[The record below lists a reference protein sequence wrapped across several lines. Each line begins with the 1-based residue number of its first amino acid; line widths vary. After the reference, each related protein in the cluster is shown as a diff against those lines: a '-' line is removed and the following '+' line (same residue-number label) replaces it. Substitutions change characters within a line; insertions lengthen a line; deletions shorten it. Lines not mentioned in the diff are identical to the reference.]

1 MLTFR
6 IDKEN
11 NILFI
16 NIIGMTPK
24 DKLPEYITEFS
35 QKCSEFK
42 KEFIIVNDMSLCKI
56 SSEHDVEVMC
66 KLSHMMLQ
74 KFSISKVIRITGTNT
89 ENMKKLVRTDKKIGL
104 QNIHYASTRKEAELL
119 WTSKVNE

>member
-6 IDKEN
+6 VDKEN

-24 DKLPEYITEFS
+24 DKLAEYINEFS

-56 SSEHDVEVMC
+56 SSEYDVEVMC
-66 KLSHMMLQ
+66 KLSQMMLQ
-74 KFSISKVIRITGTNT
+74 KF
-89 ENMKKLVRTDKKIGL
+89 
-104 QNIHYASTRKEAELL
+104 
-119 WTSKVNE
+119 

>member
-6 IDKEN
+6 VDKEN

-24 DKLPEYITEFS
+24 DKLAEYINEFS

-56 SSEHDVEVMC
+56 SSEYDVEVMC
-66 KLSHMMLQ
+66 KLSQMMLQ
-74 KFSISKVIRITGTNT
+74 KFSISKVIRITGANT
-89 ENMKKLVRTDKKIGL
+89 ENLKKLMRTDKKIGL
-104 QNIHYASTRKEAELL
+104 QNIHYASTRKEAEAL
-119 WTSKVNE
+119 WSKVSE

>member
-6 IDKEN
+6 VDKEN

-24 DKLPEYITEFS
+24 DKLAEYITEFS

-74 KFSISKVIRITGTNT
+74 KFSISKMINF
-89 ENMKKLVRTDKKIGL
+89 
-104 QNIHYASTRKEAELL
+104 LL
-119 WTSKVNE
+119 

>member
-6 IDKEN
+6 TDKEN